1 MAGTLLRT
9 PSPASAPYWGMLQ
22 NLNKTVKIEL
32 VALLSNSLAYD
43 EDEEKNTPLTEKER
57 KAGIMSLA
65 GCWDDDPEDAA
76 RMEATIKECREHD
89 VLRDVN
95 MD

>member
-43 EDEEKNTPLTEKER
+43 EGEEKNTPLTEKEP

-76 RMEATIKECREHD
+76 RMEAAIKECREHD